1 MKVSA
6 TANVSS
12 AIPEAADRA
21 RTRGGG
27 PRPARSGPRPAA
39 PRRVGEPA
47 GERRDGAHR
56 DACEEHPPPAEQV
69 AEPPAEQEQAA
80 EHQRVRVHH
89 RRQVRGGEAEVGAD
103 ARQRYERIVPTAREV
118 FLEQGID
125 AALDDIAKRA
135 RVGPSTLYRHFPTRD
150 VLTEAV

>member
-1 MKVSA
+1 V
-6 TANVSS
+6 TVLLIS
-12 AIPEAADRA
+12 AIVLE
-21 RTRGGG
+21 
-27 PRPARSGPRPAA
+27 PAA
-39 PRRVGEPA
+39 AGRGPHDPGRDQQPRRVGEPA
-47 GERRDGAHR
+47 GERRDGEHR
-56 DACEEHPPPAEQV
+56 DACEEHPPPADQV

-89 RRQVRGGEAEVGAD
+89 PRQARRGEAEVGAD

-135 RVGPSTLYRHFPTRD
+135 RVGPGTLYRHFPTRD